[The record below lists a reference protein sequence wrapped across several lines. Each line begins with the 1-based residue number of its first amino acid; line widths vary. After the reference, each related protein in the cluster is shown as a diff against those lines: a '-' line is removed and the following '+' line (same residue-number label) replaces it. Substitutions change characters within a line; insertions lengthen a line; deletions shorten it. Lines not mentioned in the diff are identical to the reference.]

1 MISIIANKLINSTVV
16 RKSFR
21 TRKTGCIFYLF
32 WHGLLAVE
40 KYPAI
45 YMKKNG
51 LLIDCVHLFA
61 NCLIKNSKMG
71 QQTDPKMKDKDISNV
86 KIQQG

>member
-1 MISIIANKLINSTVV
+1 MRISIIYTLLEL
-16 RKSFR
+16 KSVPCSISQH
-21 TRKTGCIFYLF
+21 KWIYLKGI
-32 WHGLLAVE
+32 GLLDRFS
-40 KYPAI
+40 I